1 MGSRGLGADARGLTP
16 VVSKALGVSLLL
28 LYVGLV
34 ATSLYGGVV
43 PDYRDDAG
51 RELGE
56 RTLAGATLAVE
67 DAVPPAGADATATR
81 RVDLPATIR
90 GAAYEI
96 RAANGSLVLD
106 HPRFTLRR
114 PLTLPDRVVEVS
126 GRWDS
131 ADPAWV
137 RVETVSG
144 GVAIRLV
151 SGDRP

>member
-1 MGSRGLGADARGLTP
+1 MGSRRLAADARGLTP

-43 PDYRDDAG
+43 PDYRDEVG

-56 RTLAGATLAVE
+56 RTLAGASLAVE
-67 DAVPPAGADATATR
+67 DAVPPSAADATATR

-90 GAAYEI
+90 GSAYEV
-96 RAANGSLVLD
+96 RVANRSLVLD

-114 PLTLPDRVVEVS
+114 PLTLPNRVVGVS
-126 GRWDS
+126 GGWDS
-131 ADPAWV
+131 TATAWV
-137 RVETVSG
+137 RVEPAPG